1 MSVYTAQLLC
11 LMFIGLFKLKK
22 YHPISVFSPEAG
34 FEEFEPRFKFKLRL
48 KYGWFHLK
56 LYSIFQVLAGAQL
69 KPVFGGFQTRLKF
82 NKFGLSFIISS
93 VYRNHIFKLVILE
106 FLISLY
112 TSFLYVPGR
121 NCIGSLFTF
130 NLCFTV
136 EFNIR
141 SNIF

>member
-1 MSVYTAQLLC
+1 MC
-11 LMFIGLFKLKK
+11 LFTLHNCCASCSLDKLKN

-56 LYSIFQVLAGAQL
+56 LYSIFQVLSRRSIKTG
-69 KPVFGGFQTRLKF
+69 FWGFQTRLKF